1 VKLEERPSRLKVGPG
16 MTEGVAGSLGAGQG
30 TMPPIEFAVLG
41 PLEASRDRT
50 PIALGAGRQRAL
62 LALLLIDALWG
73 PEPPAG
79 AAHGLHVYVSALR
92 KALEPQRDQTAP
104 AEVLVTRTPGYM
116 VRVGPD
122 ELDRFRFERLVGEG
136 RRILSEGDPAAA
148 SKRLGEALALWRG
161 PALVEFAYE
170 AFAQPEAARL
180 EELRV
185 SACEDRIEAELALGH
200 HSELIGDL
208 EAAARAN
215 PLRERLWALWMLA
228 LYRSGRQSEALRT
241 YQELRAHLAQ
251 ELGITPSPEVVALEE
266 AVVLQKPELDWIA
279 TTPPATG
286 HPLES
291 YASAPARRQITI
303 PETRYAKSSDVDIAF
318 QVSGA
323 DSPDLLM
330 FSTAVLPID
339 SMDEEPSL
347 ARFNDRLSSFARLIR
362 FDVRG
367 VGMSDAFAPS
377 SPPTLEQW
385 VQDAVAVLDAA
396 GSERAALFGPRDAS
410 MQAILLAATHPDRVS
425 SLIIV
430 NGTARIARADDY
442 SIGVPQRILD
452 RFLEVNMEPNAVE
465 RGFDLLSVAAPSV
478 ATDGA
483 FRSWWNRAG
492 NRGAS
497 PARARAT
504 QAVYQRADLR
514 PVLPLVSAPTLIL
527 HRRDNAMFRATH
539 GRYLAAHIPEAKYIE
554 LPGADDLY
562 WVGDADTMLDEIEEF
577 LTGVRPGPR
586 PDRILATVLFTDI
599 VGSTRRVAEIG
610 ERRWRDLL
618 DRHDLAVRRQLE
630 RFRGHEIK
638 MTGDG
643 VLATFDGPARAVRCG
658 CAIRDAAAQL
668 GLEIRAGVHTGE
680 VEVRGDDIGGMA
692 VHIAARVE
700 SLAEPSEV
708 LVSRTVVDLIVGS
721 GIEAVDRGEQVL
733 DGVPGT
739 WRLFA
744 AEG

>member
-1 VKLEERPSRLKVGPG
+1 MPSV
-16 MTEGVAGSLGAGQG
+16 
-30 TMPPIEFAVLG
+30 EFAVLG
-41 PLEASRDRT
+41 PLEATRGGT

-62 LALLLIDALWG
+62 LALLLIHANEVVPSERLIDGLWG
-73 PEPPAG
+73 PEAPAG
-79 AAHGLHVYVSALR
+79 AAHGLHVYVSGLR
-92 KALEPQRDQTAP
+92 KALEPHRDHTTR
-104 AEVLVTRTPGYM
+104 AEVLVTRAPGYL
-116 VRVGPD
+116 VRVGP
-122 ELDRFRFERLVGEG
+122 EQLDRFRFERLLAEG
-136 RRILSEGDPAAA
+136 RRTLSEGDPASAA
-148 SKRLGEALALWRG
+148 KRLGEALALWRG
-161 PALVEFAYE
+161 PALADFLYE
-170 AFAQPEAARL
+170 PFAQAEAARL

-185 SACEDRIEAELALGH
+185 SAFEDRIEAELALGRH
-200 HSELIGDL
+200 GDLIGDL
-208 EAAARAN
+208 EGAARAN

-251 ELGITPSPEVVALEE
+251 ELGITPSAELVALEE
-266 AVVLQKPELDWIA
+266 AIVLQKPELDWVA

-286 HPLES
+286 HPVKN
-291 YASAPARRQITI
+291 APSVPAGRQTTI
-303 PETRYAKSSDVDIAF
+303 PDTRYAKSGDVDIAF
-318 QVSGA
+318 HESGA
-323 DSPDLLM
+323 DSPDILM

-347 ARFNDRLSSFARLIR
+347 ARFNDRLASFSRLIR

-385 VQDAVAVLDAA
+385 IQDAVAVMDAA
-396 GSERAALFGPRDAS
+396 GSERAAVFGPRDAS
-410 MQAILLAATHPDRVS
+410 LQAILLATTYPDRVS

-430 NGTARIARADDY
+430 NGTARLARADDY
-442 SIGVPQRILD
+442 PIGVPQRVLD
-452 RFLEVNMEPNAVE
+452 RFLELNMETDAVE
-465 RGFDLLSVAAPSV
+465 RGFDLLAVAAPSV
-478 ATDGA
+478 ADDDA
-483 FRSWWNRAG
+483 FRAWWNRAG

-497 PARARAT
+497 PARARAM
-504 QAVYQRADLR
+504 QAVYQQADLR
-514 PVLPLVSAPTLIL
+514 PVLPLVRVPTLIL
-527 HRRDNAMFRATH
+527 HRRDNAMFRADH
-539 GRYLAAHIPEAKYIE
+539 GRYLAAHIPEAKYVE

-562 WVGDADTMLDEIEEF
+562 WVGDADGMLDEIEEF

-599 VGSTRRVAEIG
+599 VGSTRRVAEMG

-630 RFRGHEIK
+630 RFRGQEIK

-700 SLAEPSEV
+700 SLAEPREV

-721 GIEAVDRGEQVL
+721 GIETIDRGEQVL
-733 DGVPGT
+733 DSVPGT
-739 WRLFA
+739 WRLFTA
-744 AEG
+744 KG

>member
-1 VKLEERPSRLKVGPG
+1 MTAKESPAPWEPG
-16 MTEGVAGSLGAGQG
+16 K
-30 TMPPIEFAVLG
+30 MPLVEFAVLG
-41 PLEASRDRT
+41 PLEATRGGT

-62 LALLLIDALWG
+62 LALLLIHANEVVPAERLIDGLWG
-73 PEPPAG
+73 PDPPAG
-79 AAHGLHVYVSALR
+79 APHSLHVYVSGLR

-116 VRVGPD
+116 VRVGPE
-122 ELDRFRFERLVGEG
+122 ELDRLRFERLRAEG
-136 RRILSEGDPAAA
+136 RRMLSEGDPAAA
-148 SKRLGEALALWRG
+148 AKRLGEALALWRG

-170 AFAQPEAARL
+170 AFAQTEAVRL
-180 EELRV
+180 EELRL
-185 SACEDRIEAELALGH
+185 SAFEDRIEAELALGH
-200 HSELIGDL
+200 HSVLIGDI
-208 EAAARAN
+208 EAAARSN
-215 PLRERLWALWMLA
+215 FLRERLWALWMLA
-228 LYRSGRQSEALRT
+228 LYRSGRQSEALRI
-241 YQELRAHLAQ
+241 YQELRAHLADK
-251 ELGITPSPEVVALEE
+251 LGITPSPEVVALEE
-266 AVVLQKPELDWIA
+266 AIVLQKPELDWVA

-286 HPLES
+286 HPTKT
-291 YASAPARRQITI
+291 AANTPARRQITL
-303 PETRYAKSSDVDIAF
+303 PETRYAKSGDVDIAF
-318 QVSGA
+318 NVSGA
-323 DSPDLLM
+323 DSPDLLL

-339 SMDEEPSL
+339 SMDEDPSL
-347 ARFNDRLSSFARLIR
+347 ARFNDRLASFSRLIR

-367 VGMSDAFAPS
+367 VGMSDTFAPS

-385 VQDAVAVLDAA
+385 IQDAVAVLDGA

-410 MQAILLAATHPDRVS
+410 LQAILLAATYPDRVS

-430 NGTARIARADDY
+430 NGTARLARADDY
-442 SIGVPQRILD
+442 PIGAPQRLLD
-452 RFLEVNMEPNAVE
+452 RFLDLNMEPDAVE
-465 RGFDLLSVAAPSV
+465 RGFDLLAVAAPSV
-478 ATDGA
+478 ADDDA
-483 FRSWWNRAG
+483 FRAWWNRAG

-497 PARARAT
+497 PARARAM
-504 QAVYQRADLR
+504 QAVYQQADLR
-514 PVLPLVSAPTLIL
+514 PVLPLVRVPTLIL

-539 GRYLAAHIPEAKYIE
+539 GRYLAAHIPEARYIE
-554 LPGADDLY
+554 LPGGDDLY

-577 LTGVRPGPR
+577 LTGVRSGPR
-586 PDRILATVLFTDI
+586 SDRILATVLFTDI
-599 VGSTRRVAEIG
+599 VGSTRHVAELG

-630 RFRGHEIK
+630 RFRGQEIK
-638 MTGDG
+638 MIGDG

-700 SLAEPSEV
+700 SLAEPNEV

-721 GIEAVDRGEQVL
+721 GIETVDRGEHVL

-739 WRLFA
+739 WRMFT

>member
-1 VKLEERPSRLKVGPG
+1 
-16 MTEGVAGSLGAGQG
+16 MSLV
-30 TMPPIEFAVLG
+30 EFAILG
-41 PLEASRDRT
+41 PLEATLSGT
-50 PIALGAGRQRAL
+50 PIPLGAGRQRAL
-62 LALLLIDALWG
+62 LAFLLIHANQVVSSERLIDGLWG
-73 PEPPAG
+73 QDPPAG
-79 AAHGLHVYVSALR
+79 AAHSLHVYVSRLR
-92 KALEPQRDQTAP
+92 KALEPQRDQTTP

-116 VRVGPD
+116 VRVGLD
-122 ELDRFRFERLVGEG
+122 ALDRFRFERFVADG
-136 RRILSEGDPAAA
+136 RRMLSEGDPAAA
-148 SKRLGEALALWRG
+148 AKRLDEALALWRG
-161 PALVEFAYE
+161 PALVEFADE
-170 AFAQPEAARL
+170 AFAQAEAARL
-180 EELRV
+180 EELRMG
-185 SACEDRIEAELALGH
+185 AFEDRVEAKLALGH
-200 HSELIGDL
+200 HSELIGDMG
-208 EAAARAN
+208 AAARAN

-228 LYRSGRQSEALRT
+228 LYRSGRQSEALRI
-241 YQELRAHLAQ
+241 YQELRTHLGQ
-251 ELGITPSPEVVALEE
+251 ELGITPSPELVALEE
-266 AVVLQKPELDWIA
+266 AIVLQKPELDWVA

-286 HPLES
+286 HPLENDTR
-291 YASAPARRQITI
+291 APARRQITT
-303 PETRYAKSSDVDIAF
+303 PETCYAKSGDVDIAY
-318 QVSGA
+318 QVSGV

-347 ARFNDRLSSFARLIR
+347 ARFNDRLASFSRLMR

-367 VGMSDAFAPS
+367 VGMSDSFAPS

-385 VQDAVAVLDAA
+385 IQDAVAVLDAA
-396 GSERAALFGPRDAS
+396 GSERVAVLGPRDAS
-410 MQAILLAATHPDRVS
+410 LQALLLATTYPDRVS
-425 SLIIV
+425 SLIIA
-430 NGTARIARADDY
+430 NGTARLARADDY
-442 SIGVPQRILD
+442 PIGAPQRILD
-452 RFLEVNMEPNAVE
+452 RFLEVNMEPDAVE
-465 RGFDLLSVAAPSV
+465 RGFDLLAVAAPTV
-478 ATDGA
+478 ADDNT
-483 FRSWWNRAG
+483 FRAWWNRAG

-497 PARARAT
+497 PARARAM

-514 PVLPLVSAPTLIL
+514 PVLPLVAVPTLIL
-527 HRRDNAMFRATH
+527 HCRDNAMIRASH
-539 GRYLAAHIPEAKYIE
+539 GRYLAANIPGAKYVE

-562 WVGDADTMLDEIEEF
+562 WVGDADGMLDEIEEF

-586 PDRILATVLFTDI
+586 SDRILATVLFTDI
-599 VGSTRRVAEIG
+599 VGSTRRAAEMG

-630 RFRGHEIK
+630 RFRGQEIK

-721 GIEAVDRGEQVL
+721 GIETIDRGEHAL

-739 WRLFA
+739 WRVFT